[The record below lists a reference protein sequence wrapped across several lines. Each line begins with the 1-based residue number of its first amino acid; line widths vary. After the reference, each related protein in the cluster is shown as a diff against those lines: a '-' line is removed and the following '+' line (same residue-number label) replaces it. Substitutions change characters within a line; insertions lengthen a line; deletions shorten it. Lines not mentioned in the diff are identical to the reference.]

1 MGRVYEALKRAAE
14 QNGARGNGN
23 GNGDS
28 SSQAREEKGLAP
40 HAESNGNG
48 SRTDASAK
56 PHAEASKK
64 VRAVAAVEEPAKTA
78 ATAVADDAPELFRRT
93 SRHFQSPETAHRS
106 APTGHTGTPVGSAL
120 PDGSAPRE
128 AGATLGA
135 AGSARTPEFVSVD
148 ISAARV
154 EPHLVAIT
162 QPRSAHAER
171 FRSLRTRILHA
182 GERKKMQAFVITS
195 AGVME
200 GKTLTAINLSWL
212 LAQTDGVRALLID
225 GDLRNPCA
233 ADYLGL
239 DAPTGLS
246 EVLGGEAT
254 LEESI
259 IRLEPAGLHL
269 LPGGS
274 ARDDVAE
281 ILSGPKFSAV
291 LREARRM
298 FDYIIIDA
306 PPLGI
311 FTDATVLISRADS
324 ALIVARANKTRY
336 AALERLLEPL
346 PRERLLGVI
355 LNGSDEQLNEQNYY
369 YRRYSS
375 RRNAEGAGEA
385 KKGTREE

>member
-1 MGRVYEALKRAAE
+1 MGRVYDALKRAAE
-14 QNGARGNGN
+14 SGPAEKRNGNGN
-23 GNGDS
+23 GNASGKS
-28 SSQAREEKGLAP
+28 ASAEKGVAP
-40 HAESNGNG
+40 VAPNGRNG
-48 SRTDASAK
+48 SHASV
-56 PHAEASKK
+56 ASP
-64 VRAVAAVEEPAKTA
+64 VEND
-78 ATAVADDAPELFRRT
+78 ATAVGDARTSEVKSAAAVAEDADAPELFLRN
-93 SRHFQSPETAHRS
+93 SRHFKSPETAQRS
-106 APTGHTGTPVGSAL
+106 ALIEHTGTDGGSAL
-120 PDGSAPRE
+120 PAATASRA

-135 AGSARTPEFVSVD
+135 AGSARTPEFVTLD

-162 QPRSAHAER
+162 QPRSGHAER
-171 FRSLRTRILHA
+171 FRSLRTRVLHA

-195 AGVME
+195 AGIME

-212 LAQTDGVRALLID
+212 LAQTDGVSALLID

-239 DAPTGLS
+239 NAPTGLS
-246 EVLGGEAT
+246 EVLAGEAT

-259 IRLEPAGLHL
+259 VKLEPAGLHL

-274 ARDDVAE
+274 SRDDVAE

-291 LREARRM
+291 LREVRRM

-311 FTDATVLISRADS
+311 FTDATVLISRADA

-336 AALERLLEPL
+336 AALEKLLEPL

-355 LNGSDEQLNEQNYY
+355 LNGSDEQMSEQNYY
-369 YRRYSS
+369 YYRRYKS
-375 RRNAEGAGEA
+375 RGDGREQEG
-385 KKGTREE
+385 

>member
-1 MGRVYEALKRAAE
+1 MGRVYEALKRAAQQQQ
-14 QNGARGNGN
+14 QNGAKERPAEAA
-23 GNGDS
+23 
-28 SSQAREEKGLAP
+28 ARETADEKGVAP
-40 HAESNGNG
+40 VVKINGATNGHNGSHPAESNGAG
-48 SRTDASAK
+48 GLSIVEGTSVVEPSSA
-56 PHAEASKK
+56 AN
-64 VRAVAAVEEPAKTA
+64 
-78 ATAVADDAPELFRRT
+78 DPELFLH
-93 SRHFQSPETAHRS
+93 SSKHFKSPETAHIS
-106 APTGHTGTPVGSAL
+106 ASTEHTGTDGGSAL
-120 PDGSAPRE
+120 PAASASRA

-135 AGSARTPEFVSVD
+135 AGSARTPEFVTLD

-162 QPRSAHAER
+162 QPRSTHAER
-171 FRSLRTRILHA
+171 FRSLRTRVLHA
-182 GERKKMQAFVITS
+182 GERKKQQAFVVTS
-195 AGVME
+195 AGIME

-239 DAPTGLS
+239 DAPLGLS
-246 EVLGGEAT
+246 EVLAGEAT

-259 IRLEPAGLHL
+259 VRLEPSGLHL

-281 ILSGPKFSAV
+281 LLSGPKFSAV

-336 AALERLLEPL
+336 ATLERLLEPL
-346 PRERLLGVI
+346 PRERLLGVV
-355 LNGSDEQLNEQNYY
+355 LNGSDEQLSEQNYYY

-375 RRNAEGAGEA
+375 RRNGDGGKGQEG
-385 KKGTREE
+385 

>member
-14 QNGARGNGN
+14 QNGAQ
-23 GNGDS
+23 S
-28 SSQAREEKGLAP
+28 KREEARADAARDEKSLAP
-40 HAESNGNG
+40 AESNGN
-48 SRTDASAK
+48 
-56 PHAEASKK
+56 HAA
-64 VRAVAAVEEPAKTA
+64 EEPARA
-78 ATAVADDAPELFRRT
+78 ASIRPAPGDSRGNGSPAPAADEAAEFLFRR
-93 SRHFQSPETAHRS
+93 SRHFQSPESATIS
-106 APTGHTGTPVGSAL
+106 APNEHTVTTGGSAL
-120 PDGSAPRE
+120 PAGSASRA

-135 AGSARTPEFVSVD
+135 AGSARTPEFVTLD

-162 QPRSAHAER
+162 QPRSGHAER
-171 FRSLRTRILHA
+171 FRSLRTRVLHA

-195 AGVME
+195 AGIME

-246 EVLGGEAT
+246 EVLAGEAT

-259 IRLEPAGLHL
+259 VRIEPARLHL

-274 ARDDVAE
+274 TRDDVAE
-281 ILSGPKFSAV
+281 LLSGPKFSAV

-298 FDYIIIDA
+298 FDYVIIDA

-311 FTDATVLISRADS
+311 FTDATVLISRADA
-324 ALIVARANKTRY
+324 ALIVARANKTKY
-336 AALERLLEPL
+336 AALEKLLEPL
-346 PRERLLGVI
+346 PRERLLGVV
-355 LNGSDEQLNEQNYY
+355 LNGSDEQLSEQNYY
-369 YRRYSS
+369 YYRRYKS
-375 RRNAEGAGEA
+375 RRDGGGEQEG
-385 KKGTREE
+385 

>member
-14 QNGARGNGN
+14 QNGAQAKGEDARDEKSVVPVEPNGH
-23 GNGDS
+23 GSGTP
-28 SSQAREEKGLAP
+28 AP
-40 HAESNGNG
+40 AA
-48 SRTDASAK
+48 D
-56 PHAEASKK
+56 EA
-64 VRAVAAVEEPAKTA
+64 AGF
-78 ATAVADDAPELFRRT
+78 LFRR
-93 SRHFQSPETAHRS
+93 SRHFQSPESATNS
-106 APTGHTGTPVGSAL
+106 APNEHTVTPGGSAL
-120 PDGSAPRE
+120 PAGSASRA

-135 AGSARTPEFVSVD
+135 AGSARTPEFVTLD

-162 QPRSAHAER
+162 QPRSGHAER
-171 FRSLRTRILHA
+171 FRSLRTRVLHA

-195 AGVME
+195 AGIME

-212 LAQTDGVRALLID
+212 LAQTDGVTALLID

-239 DAPTGLS
+239 DAPNGLS
-246 EVLGGEAT
+246 EVLAGEAA
-254 LEESI
+254 LEEAI
-259 IRLEPAGLHL
+259 VRLEPAGLHL

-274 ARDDVAE
+274 RRDDVAE
-281 ILSGPKFSAV
+281 VLSGPKFSAV

-298 FDYIIIDA
+298 FDYVIIDA

-311 FTDATVLISRADS
+311 FTDATVLINRADA

-336 AALERLLEPL
+336 TALERLLEPL
-346 PRERLLGVI
+346 PRERLLGVV

-369 YRRYSS
+369 YYRRYS
-375 RRNAEGAGEA
+375 RRGGDGDKEQEG
-385 KKGTREE
+385 